1 MSTGN
6 IAGEAGRAMRP
17 ALIPVWDPMVR
28 LFHWSLV
35 GIMAYEFLGEAGD
48 VTHRTLGYVSLGLI
62 AFRVLWGFVGGKHA
76 RFSDFMKSPLAVF
89 SYVKSIVTGHPER
102 YVGHNPAGGAMV
114 IALLVMVALVGGSG
128 YAMRT
133 EALWGQEWIEELH
146 EGLANSMI
154 LFIAAHVAGVI
165 AASIQHKENLVRSM
179 VTGKKEETA

>member
-35 GIMAYEFLGEAGD
+35 GIMAYEFLGESGD
-48 VTHRTLGYVSLGLI
+48 NLHRTLGYVALGLI
-62 AFRVLWGFVGGKHA
+62 AFRLVWGFVGTKHA
-76 RFSDFMKSPLAVF
+76 RFSDFVKSPLVVF
-89 SYVKSIVTGHPER
+89 DYVKSIVTGHPRR
-102 YVGHNPAGGAMV
+102 YLGHNPAGGAMV
-114 IALLVMVALVGGSG
+114 IALLVMVALVSGTG

-146 EGLANSMI
+146 EGLANFM
-154 LFIAAHVAGVI
+154 LFFIAAHVIGVI
-165 AASIQHKENLVRSM
+165 AASLQHKENLVRSM
-179 VTGKKEETA
+179 VTGKKDETV